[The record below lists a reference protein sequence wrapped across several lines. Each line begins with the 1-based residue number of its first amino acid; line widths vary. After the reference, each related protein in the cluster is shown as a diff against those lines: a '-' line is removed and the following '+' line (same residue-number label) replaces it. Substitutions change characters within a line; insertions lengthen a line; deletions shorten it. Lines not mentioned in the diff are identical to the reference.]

1 MTATSAAEQ
10 ARRRDRFQVDRRCC
24 VDCSTDLSETL
35 QRVPG
40 VTTVEWSPSAGVLVV
55 EHDGRVSEEAVRR
68 EAGRSGI
75 ALLPVADGHAEKA
88 PRWWRQARFLM
99 LGAASAVFVAGFVLD
114 ALGVTEVAAN
124 GLYLATIAVGGIEP
138 AKSAWRALRSRRL
151 TISTLL
157 VVAVAGAIALGVYE
171 EAALLTIVFSLG
183 AVLEGYVSDRARGS
197 IRALMALTPPTA
209 RRRAGDGSL
218 EEVGV
223 ELLEPG
229 DVVLVR
235 PGERLPTDGVV
246 VAGASAVD
254 QSAVTGESMPVEV
267 AAGAE
272 VFGGTMNGVGALE
285 IRVTKEYADTT
296 LARII
301 RQVEEAQSAKGSG
314 QRFADRF
321 GAVYTPAMFGLALIV
336 AVVPSL
342 IGASAREWIYRALV
356 VLVVSCS
363 CGLVMSVPAAVV
375 AAISRAARSGILIK
389 GGAYL
394 EALAAVRAVAFDKT
408 GTLTHGR
415 PELTDLESFD
425 GLERAELLRLAA
437 SVEAA
442 SEHPLAAAIV
452 RAAEA
457 EAIDLLP
464 AADLRADPG
473 VGVEA
478 TVDGRRL
485 FIGRLDSGGNGS
497 ARSRLNELEAAGKTA
512 VVVADADRRPLGL
525 IAVADGLRPES
536 AEVITAL
543 RELGIERVLMLT
555 GDNERVAAAIA
566 RRIGIDDWRAG
577 LLPEDKTAAIES
589 LRQEHGAIAMLG
601 DGVNDAPALAVAE
614 VGIAMGAA
622 GSDVALET
630 ADVALMADD
639 LTRLPA
645 AIRLARRA
653 LANIRQNIV
662 MSLATIAVLVPA
674 ALLGYLSLT
683 TGLLLNEGTALLIIA
698 NGLRLLRD
706 TEAASSPAPA
716 SLHNTSR
723 RRGALPHR
731 RAASP
736 SLRSRKMISNLPLVA
751 CSLDTADQPKRL
763 TDWAELLGQ
772 ARTREEI
779 SDGVRYTFAAD
790 HKLKRRA
797 EALAAAEHSC
807 CSFLEFEIAEAGD
820 ELEVSVTALPNGQEA
835 LRLIFAPE

>member
-1 MTATSAAEQ
+1 MTATSTAEEAA
-10 ARRRDRFQVDRRCC
+10 RRDRFQVDRSCC
-24 VDCSTDLSETL
+24 VDCSADLGQAL
-35 QRVPG
+35 RRLPG
-40 VTTVEWSPSAGVLVV
+40 VTAVEWSPGAGVVVV
-55 EHDGRVSEEAVRR
+55 EHDGRVSQEAVRR

-75 ALLPVADGHAEKA
+75 ALLPTADGHAENA
-88 PRWWRQARFLM
+88 PRWWRQLRFLT
-99 LGAASAVFVAGFVLD
+99 LGAAAALFVAGFGLD
-114 ALGVTEVAAN
+114 VLGVAEQAAN
-124 GLYLATIAVGGIEP
+124 TLYFATIAVGGIEP

-209 RRRAGDGSL
+209 RRRGGGGSP
-218 EEVGV
+218 EEVAV

-229 DVVLVR
+229 DLVLVR
-235 PGERLPTDGVV
+235 PGERLPTDGL
-246 VAGASAVD
+246 VAAGNSAVD
-254 QSAVTGESMPVEV
+254 QSAVTGESIPVEV

-272 VFGGTMNGVGALE
+272 VFGGTVNGVGALE
-285 IRVTKEYADTT
+285 VRVTREYADTT

-301 RQVEEAQSAKGSG
+301 RQVEQAQSAKGSG

-321 GAVYTPAMFGLALIV
+321 GAIYTPAMFGLALVV
-336 AVVPSL
+336 AVVPPL
-342 IGASAREWIYRALV
+342 AGWSAREWVYRALV

-408 GTLTHGR
+408 GTLTRGR
-415 PELTDLESFD
+415 PELTDLQSFD
-425 GLERAELLRLAA
+425 GLDRAELLRLAA

-452 RAAEA
+452 GAAEA

-464 AADLRADPG
+464 AADLRAHPG

-478 TVDGRRL
+478 TVDGHRL
-485 FIGRLDSGGNGS
+485 SVGRLDRDGNGA
-497 ARSRLNELEAAGKTA
+497 ARSRLEELEAEGKTA
-512 VVVADADRRPLGL
+512 VVLADAEQQPIGL
-525 IAVADGLRPES
+525 LAVADELRPEAAAVVS
-536 AEVITAL
+536 SL

-555 GDNERVAAAIA
+555 GDNERVAASIA
-566 RRIGIDDWRAG
+566 RQVGIDDWRAG

-589 LRQEHGAIAMLG
+589 LRREHGAIAMLG
-601 DGVNDAPALAVAE
+601 DGVNDAPALASAE
-614 VGIAMGAA
+614 IGIAMGAA

-645 AIRLARRA
+645 VIQLARRA
-653 LANIRQNIV
+653 LANIQQNIV

-706 TEAASSPAPA
+706 KE
-716 SLHNTSR
+716 
-723 RRGALPHR
+723 
-731 RAASP
+731 
-736 SLRSRKMISNLPLVA
+736 
-751 CSLDTADQPKRL
+751 TA
-763 TDWAELLGQ
+763 
-772 ARTREEI
+772 
-779 SDGVRYTFAAD
+779 
-790 HKLKRRA
+790 
-797 EALAAAEHSC
+797 
-807 CSFLEFEIAEAGD
+807 
-820 ELEVSVTALPNGQEA
+820 
-835 LRLIFAPE
+835 

>member
-1 MTATSAAEQ
+1 MTATSVAEQ
-10 ARRRDRFQVDRRCC
+10 ASRRDRFQVDRSCC
-24 VDCSTDLSETL
+24 VDCSADLGL
-35 QRVPG
+35 VLRRLPG
-40 VTTVEWSPSAGVLVV
+40 VTAVEWSPSAGNVVV
-55 EHDGRVSEEAVRR
+55 EHDGRVSQETVRR

-75 ALLPVADGHAEKA
+75 ALLPAADRHAENA
-88 PRWWRQARFLM
+88 PRWWRQPRFLM
-99 LGAASAVFVAGFVLD
+99 LGAASALFVAGFVLD
-114 ALGVTEVAAN
+114 ALGVAEMVAN
-124 GLYLATIAVGGIEP
+124 GLYFATIAVGGIEP
-138 AKSAWRALRSRRL
+138 TKSAWRALRARRL

-209 RRRAGDGSL
+209 RRRGGGGSL
-218 EEVGV
+218 EEVAV
-223 ELLEPG
+223 ELLGPG

-254 QSAVTGESMPVEV
+254 QSAVTGESVPVEV
-267 AAGAE
+267 TAGAE
-272 VFGGTMNGVGALE
+272 VFGGTVNGVGAFE
-285 IRVTKEYADTT
+285 ICVTKEYADTT

-301 RQVEEAQSAKGSG
+301 RQVEEAQSAKGRG

-321 GAVYTPAMFGLALIV
+321 GAVYTPAMFGLALVV
-336 AVVPSL
+336 AVVPPL
-342 IGASAREWIYRALV
+342 AGASTREWIYRALV

-394 EALAAVRAVAFDKT
+394 EALATVRAVAFDKT
-408 GTLTHGR
+408 GTLTRGR
-415 PELTDLESFD
+415 PALTNLQSFD

-437 SVEAA
+437 SVGAA

-452 RAAEA
+452 AAAEA
-457 EAIDLLP
+457 EAISLLP
-464 AADLRADPG
+464 AADLRAHPG

-485 FIGRLDSGGNGS
+485 FVGRLDGDGNGA
-497 ARSRLNELEAAGKTA
+497 ARLRLEELEAEGKTA
-512 VVVADADRRPLGL
+512 VVVTDKDQRALGL
-525 IAVADGLRPES
+525 IAVADELRPEAAAVVS
-536 AEVITAL
+536 SL
-543 RELGIERVLMLT
+543 RELGIAHALMLT

-566 RRIGIDDWRAG
+566 GQVGIDDWRAG

-589 LRQEHGAIAMLG
+589 LRHEHGAIAMVG

-614 VGIAMGAA
+614 IGVAMGAA

-662 MSLATIAVLVPA
+662 MSLATIALLVPA

-698 NGLRLLRD
+698 NALRLLRE
-706 TEAASSPAPA
+706 TQATSSAQPA
-716 SLHNTSR
+716 SLRQTSFGR
-723 RRGALPHR
+723 EPVVTLTQMT
-731 RAASP
+731 S
-736 SLRSRKMISNLPLVA
+736 SLPLVA
-751 CSLDTADQPKRL
+751 CSLDSADQQQRL
-763 TDWAELLGQ
+763 ADWAELLTQ
-772 ARTREEI
+772 ARAREETP
-779 SDGVRYTFAAD
+779 DGVRYTFAAD
-790 HKLKRRA
+790 EELKPRV

-807 CSFLEFEIAEAGD
+807 CSFLEFEIAKAGD
-820 ELEVSVTALPNGQEA
+820 ELELTVTAPPSGQEA
-835 LRLIFAPE
+835 LRLIFA

>member
-1 MTATSAAEQ
+1 VAATSAAEQ
-10 ARRRDRFQVDRRCC
+10 ASRCDRFQVDRSCC
-24 VDCSTDLSETL
+24 GECSADMEQALRRL
-35 QRVPG
+35 PG
-40 VTTVEWSPSAGVLVV
+40 VTAVEWSPSAGLVVV
-55 EHDGRVSEEAVRR
+55 EHDGRVSQEAVRR

-75 ALLPVADGHAEKA
+75 ALLPAADGRAEKA
-88 PRWWRQARFLM
+88 PRWWRQSRYLM
-99 LGAASAVFVAGFVLD
+99 LGTAAALFVAGFVVDTL
-114 ALGVTEVAAN
+114 AVAEFAAY
-124 GLYLATIAVGGIEP
+124 GLYFATIVVGGVEP
-138 AKSAWRALRSRRL
+138 AKSALTALRSRRL

-197 IRALMALTPPTA
+197 IRALMALAPPMA
-209 RRRAGDGSL
+209 RRRGADGAL
-218 EEVGV
+218 EEVAV
-223 ELLEPG
+223 ELLGPG

-246 VAGASAVD
+246 VAGSSAVD
-254 QSAVTGESMPVEV
+254 QSAVTGESIPVEV

-285 IRVTKEYADTT
+285 IRATKEYADTT

-301 RQVEEAQSAKGSG
+301 REVEEAQSAKGGG

-321 GAVYTPAMFGLALIV
+321 GAVYTPAMFGLALVI
-336 AVVPSL
+336 AVVPPL
-342 IGASAREWIYRALV
+342 AGASAREWIYRALV

-408 GTLTHGR
+408 GTLTRGR
-415 PELTDLESFD
+415 PELTDLQGFD
-425 GLERAELLRLAA
+425 GLERVELLRLAA
-437 SVEAA
+437 SVEAV

-452 RAAEA
+452 GAADA

-464 AADLRADPG
+464 AADLRAHPG
-473 VGVEA
+473 VGIEA
-478 TVDGRRL
+478 TVDGHRL
-485 FIGRLDSGGNGS
+485 FVGRLDRDGNGA
-497 ARSRLNELEAAGKTA
+497 ARTRLEELEAAGKTA
-512 VVVADADRRPLGL
+512 VVVTGAHRRPLGL
-525 IAVADGLRPES
+525 IAVADELRPEAAAVVAS
-536 AEVITAL
+536 L

-566 RRIGIDDWRAG
+566 RQVGIDDWRAG

-589 LRQEHGAIAMLG
+589 LRREHGAIAMVG

-614 VGIAMGAA
+614 IGIAMGAA

-639 LTRLPA
+639 LTRLPT

-653 LANIRQNIV
+653 LANIQQNIV
-662 MSLATIAVLVPA
+662 LSLATIAVLVPA

-683 TGLLLNEGTALLIIA
+683 AGLLLNEGTALLIIA
-698 NGLRLLRD
+698 NGLRLLREKHATNHPD
-706 TEAASSPAPA
+706 
-716 SLHNTSR
+716 
-723 RRGALPHR
+723 
-731 RAASP
+731 
-736 SLRSRKMISNLPLVA
+736 
-751 CSLDTADQPKRL
+751 
-763 TDWAELLGQ
+763 
-772 ARTREEI
+772 
-779 SDGVRYTFAAD
+779 
-790 HKLKRRA
+790 
-797 EALAAAEHSC
+797 
-807 CSFLEFEIAEAGD
+807 
-820 ELEVSVTALPNGQEA
+820 
-835 LRLIFAPE
+835 

>member
-1 MTATSAAEQ
+1 VTATSAAEE
-10 ARRRDRFQVDRRCC
+10 ATRRDRFQVDRGCC
-24 VDCSTDLSETL
+24 VECSADVGQALRRL
-35 QRVPG
+35 PG
-40 VTTVEWSPSAGVLVV
+40 VTGVEWSPGAGVVVV
-55 EHDGRVSEEAVRR
+55 EHDGRVSQEAVRR

-75 ALLPVADGHAEKA
+75 ALMPAAEGGTETA
-88 PRWWRQARFLM
+88 PRWWRQPRFLS
-99 LGAASAVFVAGFVLD
+99 LGAAAALFVAGFVLD
-114 ALGVTEVAAN
+114 MLGVAEVAAR
-124 GLYLATIAVGGIEP
+124 GLYFATIAVGGIEP

-197 IRALMALTPPTA
+197 IRALMALAPPSA
-209 RRRAGDGSL
+209 RRRRADASL
-218 EEVGV
+218 EEVAV
-223 ELLEPG
+223 ERLEPD

-254 QSAVTGESMPVEV
+254 QSAVTGESIPVEV

-272 VFGGTMNGVGALE
+272 VFGGTMNGIGALE
-285 IRVTKEYADTT
+285 IRVTKAYADTT

-301 RQVEEAQSAKGSG
+301 RQVEVAQSAKGSG

-321 GAVYTPAMFGLALIV
+321 GAVYTPAMFGLALVV
-336 AVVPSL
+336 AVVPPL
-342 IGASAREWIYRALV
+342 AGASAREWIYRALV

-408 GTLTHGR
+408 GTLTRGR
-415 PELTDLESFD
+415 PQLTDLQSFD
-425 GLERAELLRLAA
+425 GLDRAELLRLAA

-452 RAAEA
+452 GAAEA
-457 EAIDLLP
+457 EAIGLLP
-464 AADLRADPG
+464 AADLRAHPG

-485 FIGRLDSGGNGS
+485 FVGRLDGDGNGD
-497 ARSRLNELEAAGKTA
+497 ARSRIDALEADGKTA
-512 VVVADADRRPLGL
+512 VVVADADQRALGL
-525 IAVADGLRPES
+525 IAVADELRPEAAAVVS
-536 AEVITAL
+536 SL

-566 RRIGIDDWRAG
+566 RRVGIDNWRAG

-589 LRQEHGAIAMLG
+589 LRREHGAIAMLG

-614 VGIAMGAA
+614 IGIAMGAA
-622 GSDVALET
+622 GSEVALET

-645 AIRLARRA
+645 AIRLARRV
-653 LANIRQNIV
+653 LANIRQNII

-683 TGLLLNEGTALLIIA
+683 SGLLLNEGTALLIIA
-698 NGLRLLRD
+698 NGLRLLREK
-706 TEAASSPAPA
+706 EAA
-716 SLHNTSR
+716 
-723 RRGALPHR
+723 
-731 RAASP
+731 
-736 SLRSRKMISNLPLVA
+736 
-751 CSLDTADQPKRL
+751 
-763 TDWAELLGQ
+763 
-772 ARTREEI
+772 
-779 SDGVRYTFAAD
+779 
-790 HKLKRRA
+790 
-797 EALAAAEHSC
+797 
-807 CSFLEFEIAEAGD
+807 
-820 ELEVSVTALPNGQEA
+820 
-835 LRLIFAPE
+835 